1 MKYPPKFIYGL
12 LSLGLFC
19 LLLWALVIEPNRL
32 VVREYDLKIE
42 KWSQQLDGFKIVAI
56 SDIHGGSNF
65 VTEEKIREVVLLA
78 NAQEADIIILLGDY
92 LSRSN
97 FDRTEVRMPM
107 ETIAQNLQGLQAKYG
122 VYAVIGNH
130 DNEFKNINVRDELEK
145 VGYKVLENEIV
156 SIEKNGQTIRILGIH
171 DILKVVSNWN
181 KSSKDLKTVIENYKT
196 QDGNLIVLG
205 HNPDSIVYMSEE
217 LSISKDLSIFL
228 AGHTHGGQ
236 CKFPIIGTPIVPSE
250 FGQKYAS
257 GFIQDKGIDMFV
269 TPGVGM
275 SFLPV
280 RFGVPPEI
288 SVLRIY
294 SN

>member
-1 MKYPPKFIYGL
+1 MKYPLKFIYGL

-32 VVREYDLKIE
+32 VVKEYDLKIE

-65 VTEEKIREVVLLA
+65 VTEEKIREVVLQA
-78 NAQEADIIILLGDY
+78 NAQDADIIVLLGDY

-97 FDRTEVRMPM
+97 FDRSEVRMPM
-107 ETIAQNLQGLQAKYG
+107 ETIAQNLKGLQSKYG

-130 DNEFKNINVRDELEK
+130 DNEFTSINVRQELEK
-145 VGYKVLENEIV
+145 AGYKVLENEIV

-171 DILKVVSNWN
+171 DILKVVSNWS
-181 KSSKDLKTVIENYKT
+181 KSSKDLKTVIQNYDI
-196 QDGNLIVLG
+196 QEGNLIVLG
-205 HNPDSIVYMSEE
+205 HNPDSIVYMTEE

-257 GFIQDKGIDMFV
+257 GFIHDKGIDMFV
-269 TPGVGM
+269 TPGIGM